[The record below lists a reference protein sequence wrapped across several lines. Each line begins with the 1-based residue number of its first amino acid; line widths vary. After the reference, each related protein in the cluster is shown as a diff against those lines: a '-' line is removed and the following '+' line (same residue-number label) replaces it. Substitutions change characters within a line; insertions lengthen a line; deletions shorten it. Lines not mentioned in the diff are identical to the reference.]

1 MLYEDYKLCC
11 DISAVTR
18 SMVQTQS
25 RDVKIQDDDV
35 TRDANDVNVNVD
47 AVVNEIN
54 DCDDDDSFI
63 NPDKVE
69 NVLKFNVNGTYS
81 LIDEQKNEE
90 TLKSSFALARQDKVD
105 LLFTMIY
112 CFMLDLIMVK
122 Q

>member
-18 SMVQTQS
+18 SMVQTQP

-35 TRDANDVNVNVD
+35 TRDVNDVNVNVD

-69 NVLKFNVNGTYS
+69 NVIKFNVNGTDS
-81 LIDEQKNEE
+81 LIDEQKNDG
-90 TLKSSFALARQDKVD
+90 TLKSSFALARQGKGGFVIHND
-105 LLFTMIY
+105 L
-112 CFMLDLIMVK
+112 
-122 Q
+122 